1 MSDVH
6 PTVQALHDA
15 IYTLPGV
22 ARAEVSLSCL
32 DGVPATPTV
41 KNSAESLPWV
51 ALRRSGGG
59 RPNETLVSLQIGFT
73 HDDHGWLALQ
83 FLATWVEG
91 LARKG
96 DQLQIRPLPS
106 KLPKGDEQ
114 LEPLSFV
121 IELFSPNT
129 APHGTE
135 ILGTMERL
143 VASLSSML
151 DEHAELLSNPERY
164 TEAGMDEMDFD
175 DDFES
180 MDSTESFG
188 EGHACGDDDCD
199 GSHHEHDHEHGCDHD
214 PEELKAA
221 AEAGD
226 PHAQFHLAQHL
237 EAGDFGDPD
246 PEGAFALYAKS
257 AAQGYPPGL
266 LFLGRCYEEGVG
278 CDQDPH
284 AAIKFY
290 RTAANSDFPIAM
302 AFVGKCYEE
311 GIGVPR
317 DEKAALRWYRK
328 GAELEEPM
336 CQANLGECYE
346 QGIGTKVD
354 LRMALTWYRAAQEQG
369 MDEME
374 EAIQRV
380 ESKLN

>member
-22 ARAEVSLSCL
+22 ARAEVSLTSL
-32 DGVPATPTV
+32 DGVSAAPTAG
-41 KNSAESLPWV
+41 KSSQESLPWV

-59 RPNETLVSLQIGFT
+59 LPGETLVSLQVGFT

-91 LARKG
+91 LARNG
-96 DQLQIRPLPS
+96 DLLQMRPLPT
-106 KLPKGDEQ
+106 KLPGPDEQ

-121 IELFSPNT
+121 IEFFSPKT
-129 APHGTE
+129 APGGTE
-135 ILGTMERL
+135 ILGTMERF
-143 VASLSSML
+143 VANLSGML
-151 DEHAELLSNPERY
+151 DEHAELLANPERFA
-164 TEAGMDEMDFD
+164 ESNLDEMDFD
-175 DDFES
+175 DDFDSMES
-180 MDSTESFG
+180 TDSFG
-188 EGHACGDDDCD
+188 ADPEDEL
-199 GSHHEHDHEHGCDHD
+199 HEHDHDHEHGCDHD

-226 PHAQFHLAQHL
+226 PHAQFHLGQHL

-346 QGIGTKVD
+346 QGIGTKID
-354 LRMALTWYRAAQEQG
+354 LRMALTWYRAALEQG
-369 MDEME
+369 MEEMD

-380 ESKLN
+380 EAKLN